1 MENRSET
8 ETQRCCD
15 VSKMDKALLA
25 VPFCREQ
32 IIRMCDLAQFLTPD
46 ALPDTTRSRYPGLGP
61 DLGGNRL

>member
-1 MENRSET
+1 
-8 ETQRCCD
+8 
-15 VSKMDKALLA
+15 MDKALLA